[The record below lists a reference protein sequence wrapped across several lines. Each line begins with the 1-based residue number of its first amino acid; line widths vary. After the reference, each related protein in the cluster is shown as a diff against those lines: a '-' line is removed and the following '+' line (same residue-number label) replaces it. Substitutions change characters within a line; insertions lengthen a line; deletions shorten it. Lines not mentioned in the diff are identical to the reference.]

1 LKKVQ
6 KAVTIAQSQRRLV
19 IENNQNGLSVVKETP
34 SDNDMKDILNALKKQ
49 KESISLM
56 RVTIDDNSRQMMVMN
71 RELNS

>member
-1 LKKVQ
+1 M
-6 KAVTIAQSQRRLV
+6 TIAQSQRRLV

>member
-1 LKKVQ
+1 MKKVQ